1 MAYVIEPWLSRDS
14 ERTAQDDNSSSSRLA
29 LVSDMPESVDDSSQ
43 GLALFVLF
51 TLAVL
56 IVTGAVAL
64 LALVTSWWVLGLAFA
79 VHVLFTVIVGTAVF
93 MVLGAGR
100 PPFRRDDRARLE
112 AAAGRAELDQSRT
125 SPPIAA

>member
-1 MAYVIEPWLSRDS
+1 MAYVIEPLVTRDP
-14 ERTAQDDNSSSSRLA
+14 ERAAGDDASSSSRLA
-29 LVSDMPESVDDSSQ
+29 LVSDVPASVDDSGQ
-43 GLALFVLF
+43 GQALFVLF
-51 TLAVL
+51 TMAVL

-93 MVLGAGR
+93 MVLGTSR
-100 PPFRRDDRARLE
+100 PPLSRDDRARLE
-112 AAAGRAELDQSRT
+112 GAPGREKLNRSPA